1 MRRNKTLLLSSII
14 VCIGLASGARAQ
26 MARSGAFL
34 DNADANHD
42 GQITRDEFITA
53 RAATFDKLDR
63 NHDGVWT
70 ADDYAIVKRFRPQ
83 AAEKLDALLAD
94 SDADHDGRVTREE
107 FNAAPTRLFDRIDTN
122 HDGVIDRAELA
133 AFRSSGEQ

>member
-1 MRRNKTLLLSSII
+1 MLFPFFLCL
-14 VCIGLASGARAQ
+14 GLASGARAQ
-26 MARSGAFL
+26 VARSGAFL
-34 DNADANHD
+34 DKADVNHD
-42 GQITRDEFITA
+42 GLITRDEFVTA

-70 ADDYAIVKRFRPQ
+70 ADDYAMLKRFRPQ
-83 AAEKLDALLAD
+83 AADKLDALLAAA
-94 SDADHDGRVTREE
+94 DADHDGRVTRNE
-107 FNAAPTRLFDRIDTN
+107 FNAAPTRLFDRVDTN